1 MGEFIQFNNAGN
13 ETGEGQEIMELEAL
27 ADSEILDIATAIN
40 SDKVVRVPIAEL
52 FTLGAGVSSLI
63 PAFNSVTQEI
73 NIDTKGKNIWSIA
86 NLEAGDKLSKA
97 KKYPEKYWAFVKNAD
112 KGKSEHAL
120 LEEVT
125 SLSGTSQTVAAINP
139 STILMAAAL
148 YSIEKDLSQIA
159 ETQKKIL
166 DFLEL
171 ERESETKAN
180 VAALQDIVTNYKY
193 RWDNAQQVASNH
205 NQIAFIQKQARKD
218 MNMYVEEITGM
229 IATKKLRLDQAH
241 RTSLLPD
248 LMKKFKFYRLSLYTF
263 ALASMMEIMLSGNY
277 KEQYIATVESEV
289 ESLSRDYRELFE
301 KASLYL
307 EKLGNDNIGANLVKG
322 AGAAAKVAGK
332 VIGNIPLVKEGS
344 VDEFLQD
351 RGESMEENAN
361 VMKRQSVGEFS
372 AMRSPGTEVLQEK
385 MRSLRLIYN
394 HTSQICCDEECI
406 YLLAN

>member
-13 ETGEGQEIMELEAL
+13 ETSEGQEIMELEAL

-73 NIDTKGKNIWSIA
+73 NIDTKGLYRITNQ
-86 NLEAGDKLSKA
+86 EAGEVLQAS
-97 KKYPEKYWAFVKNAD
+97 KKYAGEDYPSLVTKAGGRKFARLKQVDSVEAVS
-112 KGKSEHAL
+112 KS
-120 LEEVT
+120 T
-125 SLSGTSQTVAAINP
+125 AAINP
-139 STILMAAAL
+139 STMLMAAAL

-263 ALASMMEIMLSGNY
+263 ALASLMEILLSGNY

-289 ESLSRDYRELFE
+289 VSLSRDYRELFE
-301 KASLYL
+301 RASLYL
-307 EKLGNDNIGANLVKG
+307 EKLGEENLGANLVKG

-394 HTSQICCDEECI
+394 HTSQICCDEESI